1 MLESFD
7 EKSIKTLLDI
17 PDSRRVAL
25 LITLGYSADV
35 QREKKRKKFDEVVRW
50 NKY

>member
-1 MLESFD
+1 MLASFD
-7 EKSIKTLLDI
+7 EKKVKIALGI
-17 PDSRRVAL
+17 PDNRRVAL
-25 LITLGYSADV
+25 LITLGYSADS